1 MTEKAAGDEINIKN
15 LLQETYNRM
24 RAHESIEN
32 ENSSAQDSKLQGLII
47 LVKELL
53 SSYIKSTE
61 YDEMIAFTLGEENQM
76 LHEFFFENLYY
87 LPDMT
92 KSANKNKCKTNRS
105 RTEAYKLLCLIMK
118 SFKPREM
125 AIFLEEYI
133 WRMI

>member
-1 MTEKAAGDEINIKN
+1 MTDKAAGDEINIKN

-61 YDEMIAFTLGEENQM
+61 YDEMIAFTLGEEN
-76 LHEFFFENLYY
+76 
-87 LPDMT
+87 
-92 KSANKNKCKTNRS
+92 
-105 RTEAYKLLCLIMK
+105 
-118 SFKPREM
+118 
-125 AIFLEEYI
+125 
-133 WRMI
+133 